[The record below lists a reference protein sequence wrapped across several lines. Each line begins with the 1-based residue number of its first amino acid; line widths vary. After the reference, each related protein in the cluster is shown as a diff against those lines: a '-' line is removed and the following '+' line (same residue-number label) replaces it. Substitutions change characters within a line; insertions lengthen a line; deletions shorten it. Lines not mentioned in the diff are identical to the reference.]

1 MNGIAQH
8 TQRLPEYYTNPMSFT
23 THFFTNDLPA
33 SFFEV
38 PAAIYAGQPFLP
50 VENPAAVLELFRAEV
65 ERNDIVILTHPAGLR
80 VAGIFPHDGPDAY
93 FGFWETIDN
102 LALNQEAFAQLA
114 SEARQRGYVRL
125 LGPLNF
131 NTFHAYRLRLGP
143 APSWNIF
150 DREPRNPPYYPAL
163 LAQLGFSPALTFESR
178 LIRADAVPEAY
189 GQKSDLLAA
198 FQQIP
203 YDLIPLNPET
213 WSRHETELHALAD
226 RVFSANPAYRSIPL
240 AQFRRLYNAG
250 FAAGLCPHTSV
261 LFRDRPTGQL
271 VAFSFC
277 QPNYAPLGLG
287 ATPANFARDYPRLT
301 HKVLLAKTVGVHPDF
316 RQQQLMSFLGA
327 YGMLSFREFYT
338 EIIFCLM
345 RSDNFSR
352 HFTDG
357 LPMEVAQYALFA
369 QELAG

>member
-1 MNGIAQH
+1 
-8 TQRLPEYYTNPMSFT
+8 MSFT
-23 THFFTNDLPA
+23 THVFVDDLPG
-33 SFFEV
+33 SFFEI
-38 PAAIYAGQPFLP
+38 PAAIYAGQPSP
-50 VENPAAVLELFRAEV
+50 PAENPEAVLDLFRAEAT
-65 ERNDIVILTHPAGLR
+65 RNDIIVLTHPAALR
-80 VAGIFPHDGPDAY
+80 VVGIFPHHGPDAY
-93 FGFWETIDN
+93 FGFWETIDD
-102 LALNQEAFAQLA
+102 LALNRDAFARLA
-114 SEARQRGYVRL
+114 DEARRRGYDRL
-125 LGPLNF
+125 LGPLSF

-143 APSWNIF
+143 APSWNVF

-178 LIRADAVPEAY
+178 LIRADAVPAAY
-189 GQKSDLLAA
+189 GQKADLLAA
-198 FQQIP
+198 FQHIP
-203 YDLIPLNPET
+203 YDLIPLNPDT
-213 WSRHETELHALAD
+213 WGAHEAELHALVD
-226 RVFSANPAYRSIPL
+226 NVFSANPAYRRIPL

-261 LFRDRPTGQL
+261 LFRDRARGQL

-277 QPNYAPLGLG
+277 QPNYAPLNPGT
-287 ATPANFARDYPRLT
+287 TPANFARDYPRLT

-327 YGMLSFREFYT
+327 YGMMSFRELYT

-357 LPMEVAQYALFA
+357 LPMEVAHYALFG
-369 QELAG
+369 QELRA